1 MLCFP
6 FLRFRKKQ
14 HQKAAIPTESNS
26 TPNNSPQLVTA
37 VKLASQEKNQHKA
50 LFNRSETSKRIDLV
64 NKKGVP
70 EKTYEKVATITKKPI
85 KNGLSPN
92 KTNPDNKP
100 RSNKLNTKG
109 NVASLSQSTSE
120 EDEEIYSRADIK
132 SSGRKN
138 AVRTEKGERTEMPL
152 YSNEKMEDTDKMF
165 LSHLDEDIATLS
177 EKLFNQG
184 LDLGVTDLC
193 AFNSSELLIHTLVGN
208 TKEFP
213 VEANLQSAVKE
224 FAIENR
230 QEEEM
235 KMILHEHESKK
246 EKKKEPF
253 SPDLYNNTYNLYND
267 LLLMT
272 PLCNTKTA
280 PYAFRSN
287 KLKTNGNLVSL
298 TQSTYE
304 EDYLRAKI
312 SRRKNAV
319 ITENGERTMKTLYSK
334 ENLEDIN
341 KMILLQ
347 VDEDIAKFS
356 ENLVNPWLELCVT
369 ETDYTFSSN
378 RTLSKITSNLLP
390 SCSLPNFDSNCYIN
404 ASLQC
409 LFTAET
415 FCKELSDLLENAS
428 PHIDDKFSRSF
439 VKLSKLRSSSELQSN
454 DNVNSLLMDLITSA
468 AQVNP
473 EFTFFQ
479 ENDAHEF
486 LCHCLT
492 QLKESVQRLR
502 LQKNVMTR
510 CPVGSNFFFKM
521 RNIISCSS
529 CEFTRSKVEVFN
541 HISVPPNH
549 NSLEKCFHDLLNTQ
563 TVLESNC
570 EKCGGKSATSLWV
583 LHTLPRFLILHLN
596 RFKVTQSGTISKL
609 TTKVEIPPELL
620 ISRHSQLD
628 APKNENSSDEAS
640 ETDQNE
646 LVENNIQDEGKSSYR
661 LISFISHIGRTQ
673 FSADCFTKNSDL
685 WMSCND
691 EIITLVNKTDL
702 LELGLSS
709 AYVLLYERV
718 STDGNPA

>member
-1 MLCFP
+1 MFASAL
-6 FLRFRKKQ
+6 FL
-14 HQKAAIPTESNS
+14 SNS

-369 ETDYTFSSN
+369 ETDYTFS
-378 RTLSKITSNLLP
+378 
-390 SCSLPNFDSNCYIN
+390 LPNFDSNCYIN

-428 PHIDDKFSRSF
+428 PHIDDKFS
-439 VKLSKLRSSSELQSN
+439 
-454 DNVNSLLMDLITSA
+454 
-468 AQVNP
+468 
-473 EFTFFQ
+473 
-479 ENDAHEF
+479 
-486 LCHCLT
+486 
-492 QLKESVQRLR
+492 
-502 LQKNVMTR
+502 
-510 CPVGSNFFFKM
+510 
-521 RNIISCSS
+521 
-529 CEFTRSKVEVFN
+529 
-541 HISVPPNH
+541 
-549 NSLEKCFHDLLNTQ
+549 
-563 TVLESNC
+563 
-570 EKCGGKSATSLWV
+570 
-583 LHTLPRFLILHLN
+583 RFLILHLN

-673 FSADCFTKNSDL
+673 FSGHYVADCFTKNSDL

>member
-1 MLCFP
+1 MLASAL
-6 FLRFRKKQ
+6 FL
-14 HQKAAIPTESNS
+14 SNS
-26 TPNNSPQLVTA
+26 TPKYNPQLVTA
-37 VKLASQEKNQHKA
+37 VKLASPEKTPNKA
-50 LFNRSETSKRIDLV
+50 LFNRTETSKRIDLV
-64 NKKGVP
+64 NKKRVP

-120 EDEEIYSRADIK
+120 EDEEIYSTGDIK
-132 SSGRKN
+132 SSGRKKP
-138 AVRTEKGERTEMPL
+138 VRTEKGERTEMPL
-152 YSNEKMEDTDKMF
+152 YSNEKIKDTEKMF

-177 EKLFNQG
+177 EKLFNQR

-246 EKKKEPF
+246 EKKKDPF

-272 PLCNTKTA
+272 PLCNKKTA
-280 PYAFRSN
+280 PYAFRPN

-298 TQSTYE
+298 IQSTYE

-319 ITENGERTMKTLYSK
+319 ITENGKRNMKTLYSK
-334 ENLEDIN
+334 EKLEDIN
-341 KMILLQ
+341 KMILSQ

-369 ETDYTFSSN
+369 KTDYTF
-378 RTLSKITSNLLP
+378 
-390 SCSLPNFDSNCYIN
+390 
-404 ASLQC
+404 
-409 LFTAET
+409 
-415 FCKELSDLLENAS
+415 
-428 PHIDDKFSRSF
+428 RSF

-454 DNVNSLLMDLITSA
+454 DHVNSLLMDLITSA
-468 AQVNP
+468 GQVNP

-479 ENDAHEF
+479 ENVRIG
-486 LCHCLT
+486 T
-492 QLKESVQRLR
+492 RTKETYTHTH
-502 LQKNVMTR
+502 MI
-510 CPVGSNFFFKM
+510 G
-521 RNIISCSS
+521 
-529 CEFTRSKVEVFN
+529 
-541 HISVPPNH
+541 
-549 NSLEKCFHDLLNTQ
+549 HDLMITF
-563 TVLESNC
+563 VFV
-570 EKCGGKSATSLWV
+570 G
-583 LHTLPRFLILHLN
+583 
-596 RFKVTQSGTISKL
+596 
-609 TTKVEIPPELL
+609 
-620 ISRHSQLD
+620 
-628 APKNENSSDEAS
+628 
-640 ETDQNE
+640 
-646 LVENNIQDEGKSSYR
+646 GKSSYR

-673 FSADCFTKNSDL
+673 FSGHYVADCFTKSSNL

-718 STDGNPA
+718 GTDGNPT